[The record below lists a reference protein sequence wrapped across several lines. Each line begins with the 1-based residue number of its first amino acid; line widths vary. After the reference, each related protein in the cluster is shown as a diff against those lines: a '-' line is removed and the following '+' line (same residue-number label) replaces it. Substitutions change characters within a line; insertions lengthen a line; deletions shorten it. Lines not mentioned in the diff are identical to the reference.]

1 MAYIIYLISVTI
13 FVLNALL
20 FHNRLRG
27 RISEEILRLSGRQD
41 DGSAVNVRTKCYY
54 HTGFNAYGHFSLEN
68 KNKFPRILG
77 DLDSQTLVAELF
89 NGLLSGTQDRRF
101 LK

>member
-41 DGSAVNVRTKCYY
+41 DGSAVNV
-54 HTGFNAYGHFSLEN
+54 
-68 KNKFPRILG
+68 
-77 DLDSQTLVAELF
+77 
-89 NGLLSGTQDRRF
+89 
-101 LK
+101 